1 MVRRV
6 SARLRVQRGKRSKRR
21 GERPYAMEGSMDVR
35 AGFDLA
41 AARFHVSLGPLRPGQ
56 QHSFVG
62 EPLQPGERVLT
73 LHNGEAEL
81 TR

>member
-1 MVRRV
+1 
-6 SARLRVQRGKRSKRR
+6 
-21 GERPYAMEGSMDVR
+21 MDVR